1 MARPAMRSASELL
14 GLALAGVVP
23 CLAYAALGLWMLRA
37 LRLPASGAERVAL
50 AFVLGSGAAS
60 LALLILLGFGAP
72 VPLPALALVAL
83 AGVPALR
90 TPPPDPT
97 PASPAPRWSRWI
109 DGATLALGLLLFLA
123 ALGPETYWDGFEY
136 HLPIAKAWADG
147 GIRALPGV
155 LDAELRAGIDLLYVP
170 ALAAGEPDAAASVS
184 ACFALALAGLV
195 RAEARR
201 RASPGAGSL
210 AAFFA
215 LVVPLTLENAPS
227 SYVDL
232 GAGAYGFLALLF
244 ADRWNRTG
252 DARLI
257 GATALCLAFAANAKL
272 HLAVLVPAV
281 LVLVLLGGRPPR
293 AREIAV
299 GAALVVALV
308 TPWCVKEALTTGNP
322 FFPFLGGRFG
332 LGGYDARHLALRA
345 VRLSTDFAQPR
356 TAGTTLAY
364 LASLVAGR
372 NPHLSGLL
380 GPLPFALAPLAL
392 RRPSRATLLLE
403 IVLAALAWL
412 HFVRMPALRFAT
424 PLLPFAAV
432 AAAVGGVRL
441 ARSGRVAATTLALC
455 LGVLALHHLAGFAQA
470 CLPRIAALRDPRAY
484 EGRVFPDQA
493 ALRDAVSRAEP
504 VVAIPKGAV
513 AWMERPVYVLN
524 WERNGELFFD
534 RVLQYQT
541 PPEAALALLVR
552 RGVHSLVLDVAPPL
566 PADGTLGHPSVDAWI
581 RDGRARVRPDPQPKP
596 ARGGRVWVTV
606 DLLREPVAAPP
617 SR

>member
-1 MARPAMRSASELL
+1 MARAFMRTASGLL
-14 GLALAGVVP
+14 SLALAGVVP
-23 CLAYAALGLWMLRA
+23 CLAYTAVGLWMLRV
-37 LRLPASGAERVAL
+37 LRLPAWGAERVAL

-72 VPLPALALVAL
+72 VPLSALALVAL

-90 TPPPDPT
+90 ATSPEPA
-97 PASPAPRWSRWI
+97 PASPAPRWSRRI
-109 DGATLALGLLLFLA
+109 DLASLLLGVLLFLA

-155 LDAELRAGIDLLYVP
+155 LDGELRAGIDLLYVP

-184 ACFALALAGLV
+184 ACFALALAALV

-201 RASPGAGSL
+201 RASPGAASL

-215 LVVPLTLENAPS
+215 LVVPLTLQNAPS

-252 DARLI
+252 NSRLVVP
-257 GATALCLAFAANAKL
+257 TALLLAFAANAKL

-281 LVLVLLGGRPPR
+281 LVLVLLGGRLPR
-293 AREIAV
+293 PREIAV
-299 GAALVVALV
+299 AAALIVALV
-308 TPWCVKEALTTGNP
+308 TPWCVKAGLTTGNP
-322 FFPFLGGRFG
+322 FFPLLGDCFG

-345 VRLSTDFAQPR
+345 FRLSTDFAGPR
-356 TAGTTLAY
+356 TASGTLAY

-392 RRPSRATLLLE
+392 CRPSRATLLLL
-403 IVLAALAWL
+403 IVLGALACL
-412 HFVRMPALRFAT
+412 QFVGMPALRFAI

-441 ARSGRVAATTLALC
+441 ACSGRVAATTLALC
-455 LGVLALHHLAGFAQA
+455 LCALAIHHLAGFAQA
-470 CLPRIAALRDPRAY
+470 CLPRIAALRDPHAY
-484 EGRVFPDQA
+484 EARVFPDQA
-493 ALRDAVSRAEP
+493 ALRDVVSRAEP

-513 AWMERPVYVLN
+513 AWMEKPVYVLH

-541 PPEAALALLVR
+541 PPEEALALLAR
-552 RGVHSLVLDVAPPL
+552 RGVRSLVLDVAPPL
-566 PADGTLGHPSVDAWI
+566 PADGTLGHPSVDTWI
-581 RDGRARVRPDPQPKP
+581 RDGRARVRPDPRPKP
-596 ARGGRVWVTV
+596 ARRGRVWVTV
-606 DLLREPVAAPP
+606 DLLGEPAAAPP
-617 SR
+617 